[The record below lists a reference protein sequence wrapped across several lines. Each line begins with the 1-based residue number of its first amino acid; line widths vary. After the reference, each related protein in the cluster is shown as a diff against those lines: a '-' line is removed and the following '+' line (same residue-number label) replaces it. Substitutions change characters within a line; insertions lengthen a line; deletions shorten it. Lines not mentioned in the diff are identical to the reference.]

1 MLRALRLKS
10 PSLAP
15 LLRLPISQMKTA
27 RVYFI
32 TVLAMMTALETAS
45 EASQIM
51 LTQDPRRN
59 LFTVGETIKFICQ
72 VNSSDASWQ
81 YSWSKVINSKKISLK
96 TEEAQNSS
104 VYTITLVTLADAGQ
118 YVCEAAQ
125 SNEIHSANVTVHVA
139 EAFKTTLSRDVDGPV
154 LSGEDVTLQCLVHAD
169 DSSGT
174 YLFYYGQDGLE
185 HLIHS
190 SKSSNYTIKCA
201 EKVNEGKYQCRSQRQ
216 DYPYYSGIS
225 NYTMLKVDERP
236 LVTFNVTTTETGKI
250 YETEDVTMKCQIGLE
265 YPKHNWTYRIYRAE
279 KELYTIST
287 LDNFAMYRFL
297 ANVSK
302 SGHYTCTVERTN
314 HNTCVKANALLDLE
328 ILPLPKPELFYQ
340 QNENFLHLSCSIK
353 GDGWHYFWYKSKQN
367 ISRTLWQSTVV
378 GNITVPV
385 KSVDNETY
393 LWCQGQMKTKQSLYS
408 EYIQHFQPFVNEE
421 IQISSTFHS
430 PPADSSEYIQHP
442 LPTSTSPKT
451 SDRIK
456 SETEEKSQQASHWGK
471 GNPTEKKTDQDKNPT
486 SMWLW
491 IAVGVGSALIIVALV
506 SVALLIPNKRY
517 SVTKSIHFR
526 RRGVQLIRYEQQM
539 DTGSSRSI
547 NKTSV

>member
-1 MLRALRLKS
+1 
-10 PSLAP
+10 
-15 LLRLPISQMKTA
+15 MKTA

-72 VNSSDASWQ
+72 VNSSDVSWQ
-81 YSWSKVINSKKISLK
+81 YSWSKVINGKKISLK
-96 TEEAQNSS
+96 TEETQNSS

-118 YVCEAAQ
+118 YVCEATQ
-125 SNEIHSANVTVHVA
+125 SNGTHSANVTVQVA
-139 EAFKTTLSRDVDGPV
+139 EAFKTTLSRDVDGLV
-154 LSGEDVTLQCLVHAD
+154 LNGEAVTLQCLDHANY
-169 DSSGT
+169 SSGT
-174 YLFYYGQDGLE
+174 YLFYYGQDGPE

-190 SKSSNYTIKCA
+190 SKSSDYTINCA
-201 EKVNEGKYQCRSQRQ
+201 EKVNEGKYWCRSQRQ
-216 DYPYYSGIS
+216 DYPYSSGIS
-225 NYTMLKVDERP
+225 NYILLEVNERP
-236 LVTFNVTTTETGKI
+236 LVTFNVTTTETGEI
-250 YETEDVTMKCQIGLE
+250 YETEFVTMKCQIGLE

-279 KELYTIST
+279 KELFTTSIWENSVM
-287 LDNFAMYRFL
+287 FSFL

-302 SGHYTCTVERTN
+302 SGQYICTVERTN
-314 HNTCVKANALLDLE
+314 HNTCFKANAVLDLE

-340 QNENFLHLSCSIK
+340 QTENSLHLSCSIK
-353 GDGWHYFWYKSKQN
+353 GNGWKYYWYKSKQN
-367 ISRTLWQSTVV
+367 ISGSVWQSTVE

-385 KSVDNETY
+385 NSVDNETY
-393 LWCQGQMKTKQSLYS
+393 FWCQGQMKTKQSLYS

-421 IQISSTFHS
+421 EVQKSSTFHS
-430 PPADSSEYIQHP
+430 PPADSSEDTQHP
-442 LPTSTSPKT
+442 LPTSISPKR
-451 SDRIK
+451 SDREK
-456 SETEEKSQQASHWGK
+456 SETEDKSQQASHLGK
-471 GNPTEKKTDQDKNPT
+471 GNPAEKKSKTNEDKTPT

-491 IAVGVGSALIIVALV
+491 IAVGIGSALIIVALV